1 MCVGLDRFMILPG
14 KDSSR
19 NGWCRAIV
27 PLATIVSDTALLPGK
42 DFGAGAPRNDEQ
54 VGWSLLKG
62 LFVMVGR
69 GWATATKQGCLR
81 GAVAPL
87 FLLLFPLPLTKGK
100 GLGDRVTLK
109 PQRPFSEEYFR
120 RNDCSICI
128 ATQYL

>member
-1 MCVGLDRFMILPG
+1 MCVGLDRFMILPR

-27 PLATIVSDTALLPGK
+27 PLATIVSDTAP
-42 DFGAGAPRNDEQ
+42 DCHGAGVPRNDEQ

-109 PQRPFSEEYFR
+109 PQRPFSEEYFW

-128 ATQYL
+128 AT